1 MSLSVSLVTPERKLW
16 AGEAKAVTTRTVE
29 GEIGILE
36 GHVPVMSLL
45 APGGVVRIDLAEG
58 ALVVAAVHGGF
69 VSVSDNTV
77 MILAEVAELAH
88 EIDAA
93 RAQEALDRARSEESA
108 AATAA
113 AHRAEARLRAVAGVS
128 ATH

>member
-16 AGEAKAVTTRTVE
+16 VGEATAVTTRTVE

-45 APGGVVRIDLAEG
+45 ASGGVVRIATVSGDP
-58 ALVVAAVHGGF
+58 VIAAVHGGF
-69 VSVSDNTV
+69 VSVSDNVV

-88 EIDAA
+88 EIDVA
-93 RAQEALDRARSEESA
+93 RAQEALDRARNAESA

-113 AHRAEARLRAVAGVS
+113 ANRAEARLRAVAGLS